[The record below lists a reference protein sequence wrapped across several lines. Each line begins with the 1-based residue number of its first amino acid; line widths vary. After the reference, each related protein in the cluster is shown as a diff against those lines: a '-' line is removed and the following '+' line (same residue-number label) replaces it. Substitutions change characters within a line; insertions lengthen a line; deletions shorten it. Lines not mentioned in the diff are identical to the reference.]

1 MYLNRIRNAF
11 LRHDHP
17 PPSSMEIT
25 KTYIKEETIQRDG
38 DHPNGR
44 NEESITIYHF
54 IMLK

>member
-1 MYLNRIRNAF
+1 MLF

-25 KTYIKEETIQRDG
+25 KTYIKEEHMQRDG

-44 NEESITIYHF
+44 KEESITIYHF